1 MYVELLWRNLQK
13 EGMEMIDFFIPLEI
27 WINAAFDAI
36 IPFLSPILRSASRF
50 LGTLIGYFEDALL
63 FPPEII
69 TMLLVGLLVW
79 RLANYRLAIF
89 SFLGLILIFGMDIWE
104 PTMATVALALSGT
117 AVSLLFGVPLG
128 ILASQNNTVERIL
141 RPILDFMQ
149 TLPSF
154 VYLIP
159 AVMFFGMGKVSALV
173 ATMIFAMPPAVRLT
187 TLGIREVSGEMVEAA
202 RAFGSG
208 RWQTLKDVQLPLALP
223 TIMAGVNQCIMM
235 ALAMTVIASMIG
247 GGGLGNV
254 VLRSMQ
260 TLNIGMGAVG
270 GLGIVILAIV
280 LDRLTETISKKVKK
294 N

>member
-1 MYVELLWRNLQK
+1 MF
-13 EGMEMIDFFIPLEI
+13 DFYIPLDD
-27 WINAAFDAI
+27 WINAGFEKISDT
-36 IPFLSPILRSASRF
+36 LSPFLRSASQYLEF
-50 LGTLIGYFEDALL
+50 MIDKFEDALL
-63 FPPEII
+63 WPPEIVV
-69 TMLLVGLLVW
+69 MLIIALLVGFISNYRLGLFSFVGLLVT
-79 RLANYRLAIF
+79 YGI
-89 SFLGLILIFGMDIWE
+89 DVWE
-104 PTMATVALALSGT
+104 PTMSTIALALSGT
-117 AVSLLFGVPLG
+117 AVSLIVGIPLG
-128 ILASQNNTVERIL
+128 ILASQSQVLERIL

-159 AVMFFGMGKVSALV
+159 AVMFFGMGKVAALV

-247 GGGLGNV
+247 AGGLGLV
-254 VLRSMQ
+254 VLQSMQ
-260 TLNIGMGAVG
+260 SLDIGMGAVG
-270 GLGIVILAIV
+270 GLSIVILAII
-280 LDRLTETISKKVKK
+280 LDRLTENVSKSVNK
-294 N
+294 NQ

>member
-1 MYVELLWRNLQK
+1 MP
-13 EGMEMIDFFIPLEI
+13 MIDFFIPLED
-27 WINAAFDAI
+27 WINIGFERVSY
-36 IPFLSPILRSASRF
+36 FLSPFLRAASGF
-50 LGTLIGYFEDALL
+50 LGTLIDGFETLL
-63 FPPEII
+63 LWPPEIVI
-69 TMLLVGLLVW
+69 MTVVALLVW
-79 RLANYRLAIF
+79 WLANYRLAIF
-89 SFLGLILIFGMDIWE
+89 AFVGLLLTAGLDIWA
-104 PTMATVALALSGT
+104 PTMSTVALALSGT
-117 AVSLLFGVPLG
+117 AVSLLVGIPLG
-128 ILASQNNTVERIL
+128 IFASQSKVVERIL
-141 RPILDFMQ
+141 RPIMDFMQ

-173 ATMIFAMPPAVRLT
+173 AIMIFAMPPAVRLT

-270 GLGIVILAIV
+270 GLGIVILAIL
-280 LDRLTETISKKVKK
+280 LDRLTESISKKMKK
-294 N
+294 D